1 MDFNEEC
8 MLANG
13 LKIKVAAGNYTTTQT
28 DKQMTAFTV
37 IIPAATM
44 YCVSQNTSLHDAFNY
59 IKKGKVRI
67 RQNLIL

>member
-13 LKIKVAAGNYTTTQT
+13 LKIEVAAGNYTTTHP

-37 IIPAATM
+37 IIPTATM
-44 YCVSQNTSLHDAFNY
+44 YCVSHNTSLHDTFNY
-59 IKKGKVRI
+59 IKKGKIRI
-67 RQNLIL
+67 LQNLIL

>member
-13 LKIKVAAGNYTTTQT
+13 LKIEVAAGNYTTTQT

-37 IIPAATM
+37 IIPTATM
-44 YCVSQNTSLHDAFNY
+44 YCVT
-59 IKKGKVRI
+59 
-67 RQNLIL
+67 

>member
-13 LKIKVAAGNYTTTQT
+13 LKIEVAAGNYTTTQP

-37 IIPAATM
+37 IIPTATM
-44 YCVSQNTSLHDAFNY
+44 CH
-59 IKKGKVRI
+59 II
-67 RQNLIL
+67 HHCMIHLII